1 MHTTPEV
8 LLLSC
13 TGSHGG
19 RCSVVLPVIAL
30 LVSATLVQERP
41 APRDSLPR
49 SRLTALPVVSYSEVT
64 GLQYGATV
72 FRSFRVGADP
82 SARPSSLAL
91 YAAGT
96 ARHHTKA
103 HIQLDRWSTQNTTR
117 TRARI
122 EHISYPLPFFG
133 AGASTPDS
141 AEEWYSSGVS
151 TVQLFVQ
158 RAVRPS
164 TFIHGGARYVRSR
177 MRRVEAGRTLAAAQI
192 AGSSGSDVMTAELGL
207 VIDSRDNTGSP
218 RAGTYVRALPSIASK
233 AIGSDFAF
241 RRLTVDARRYGTFLS
256 RHVVAAQFQYDGLSG
271 TAPFDHLAM
280 IGSDS
285 AMRGYPRGRFRDQHA
300 ITAQAELRSVHWR
313 RVGVVAFAGGG
324 TVASALSKFTSR
336 RWYPTAG
343 IGLRY
348 ALSPRDRTVV
358 RADLGLGQGSFGIN
372 VGIGEAF

>member
-1 MHTTPEV
+1 M
-8 LLLSC
+8 
-13 TGSHGG
+13 
-19 RCSVVLPVIAL
+19 LPVATL
-30 LVSATLVQERP
+30 LVSAALVQATP
-41 APRDSLPR
+41 APRDSVPR
-49 SRLTALPVVSYSEVT
+49 SRLTALPVVSYSDVT

-72 FRSFRVGADP
+72 FRSFRVGDDP
-82 SARPSSLAL
+82 SARPSSLAF
-91 YAAGT
+91 YAAAT
-96 ARHHTKA
+96 ARHHAKA
-103 HIQLDRWSTQNTTR
+103 HVQLDRWSTRNTTR

-133 AGASTPDS
+133 VGAATPDS

-164 TFIHGGARYVRSR
+164 TFIHGGARYVRSS
-177 MRRVEAGRTLAAAQI
+177 MRRVEEGRTLAEGLI

-207 VIDSRDNTGSP
+207 VIDSRDNTGSA

-233 AIGSDFAF
+233 AIGSDFTF
-241 RRLTVDARRYGTFLS
+241 RRLTVDARRYGAFLS
-256 RHVVAAQFQYDGLSG
+256 RHVVAAQFQYDGISG

-300 ITAQAELRSVHWR
+300 ITAQAELRTAHWR
-313 RVGVVAFAGGG
+313 RVGAVAFAGGG
-324 TVASALSKFTSR
+324 TVAPVLSKVTGQ

-343 IGLRY
+343 VGVRY
-348 ALSPRDRTVV
+348 VLSPRDRTVV
-358 RADLGLGQGSFGIN
+358 RADLGIGRGAFGIN
-372 VGIGEAF
+372 VGVGEAF